1 MPVYCGFELD
11 VLRSLVQYFTSLPEP
26 LISPNLY
33 DLHTAVLNLIQG
45 KKAGAADALQLCSL
59 LLPQTN
65 RIRLHRVLR
74 FIHKAGANPQLR
86 LSKTHTNS
94 QVLLSY
100 ITPSVLHPPGR
111 DKHSE
116 HEKAS
121 MQTLVAFMSQHYQ
134 HIFKI
139 PEDLRKQVQHRLAAE
154 AGSGQPEAPRSSFC
168 QQVSKKQYEEEG
180 RTASRRAIAA
190 LLDRII
196 ADKSMTTKVKSQ
208 RLKLFQREY
217 PEIYS
222 ERFPSEA
229 TPTLAKQDTV
239 ISNPLQI
246 LR

>member
-1 MPVYCGFELD
+1 MPFHESI
-11 VLRSLVQYFTSLPEP
+11 SLKQ
-26 LISPNLY
+26 
-33 DLHTAVLNLIQG
+33 
-45 KKAGAADALQLCSL
+45 
-59 LLPQTN
+59 
-65 RIRLHRVLR
+65 
-74 FIHKAGANPQLR
+74 
-86 LSKTHTNS
+86 
-94 QVLLSY
+94 
-100 ITPSVLHPPGR
+100 
-111 DKHSE
+111 
-116 HEKAS
+116 
-121 MQTLVAFMSQHYQ
+121 
-134 HIFKI
+134 I

-208 RLKLFQREY
+208 RLKLVCTQCMPLEHTVRAFHSPHVLLQFQREY